1 MIKSFAKRFVA
12 MAVVSAV
19 CAGVT
24 LAYGVPNIAYK
35 PIQSNEPVLLTVD
48 GDAVHQDEFRA
59 YLMYNK
65 SYMESMLSMYGYD
78 TSTLWN
84 DAESGAAFT
93 EQLFE
98 MADAQAAYLRVVN
111 SEFNK
116 LGLKLS
122 RQERE
127 DAYAQ
132 KQESIASIGGE
143 EMFQQWMEI
152 NGFTEQLYDNTV
164 ATSFEQSAIRDA
176 YYGENG
182 TRATL
187 ADQLARF
194 NENYLCAKHILVKS
208 VDDAG
213 NELTGDAL
221 AAAQAK
227 ANEALEKVKAG
238 EDFDTLIKQYNEDQG
253 MDYYADGYVFTE
265 GEMVDEFY
273 EGTKALQ
280 PGETSPEL
288 VKSSFGW
295 HIIKRL
301 PLTEAQLE
309 ENDDIRTQI
318 IVSLTDKS
326 FDDEMNALLEAAQI
340 EHTADYG
347 EPTYENLMKII
358 GTEA

>member
-65 SYMESMLSMYGYD
+65 SYMESMLAMYGYD
-78 TSTLWN
+78 TSSLWD

-111 SEFNK
+111 GEFNK

-122 RQERE
+122 RQDRE

-143 EMFQQWMEI
+143 EMF
-152 NGFTEQLYDNTV
+152 
-164 ATSFEQSAIRDA
+164 
-176 YYGENG
+176 
-182 TRATL
+182 
-187 ADQLARF
+187 
-194 NENYLCAKHILVKS
+194 
-208 VDDAG
+208 
-213 NELTGDAL
+213 
-221 AAAQAK
+221 
-227 ANEALEKVKAG
+227 
-238 EDFDTLIKQYNEDQG
+238 KQ
-253 MDYYADGYVFTE
+253 
-265 GEMVDEFY
+265 
-273 EGTKALQ
+273 
-280 PGETSPEL
+280 
-288 VKSSFGW
+288 
-295 HIIKRL
+295 
-301 PLTEAQLE
+301 
-309 ENDDIRTQI
+309 
-318 IVSLTDKS
+318 
-326 FDDEMNALLEAAQI
+326 
-340 EHTADYG
+340 
-347 EPTYENLMKII
+347 
-358 GTEA
+358 